1 MTTGYDAVDKV
12 DSSSPRRYRRCDVMI
27 QTQVRR
33 DVNTEQTNMAAGNS
47 SVSTKMEYRISA
59 TQHGTAVT

>member
-1 MTTGYDAVDKV
+1 
-12 DSSSPRRYRRCDVMI
+12 MI
-27 QTQVRR
+27 QTQVRT

-47 SVSTKMEYRISA
+47 SVGTKLEYRISA